1 MQELEKI
8 LEFVVEV
15 EKLKAVTRKTR
26 PVGLKRYENS
36 GEHSWHVALCA
47 LMLKDYANEAV
58 DINRVVRMLLIHDL
72 GEIGVGDS
80 IVYKALSGT
89 EKMEE
94 LKSLENTLNILPQN
108 LAKEFIE
115 LWKEFEAGLTS
126 DAKFAKSVDSLP
138 PLLHNIYDNGHSWKK
153 NNISKEQV
161 FSVNSKKI
169 SSGSMALWQ
178 AIEDRLNEA
187 VETGALQ

>member
-1 MQELEKI
+1 MEDIEKI
-8 LEFVVEV
+8 LEFIVEV

-47 LMLKDYANEAV
+47 LMLKEYANEAV
-58 DINRVVRMLLIHDL
+58 DINRVVKMLLIHDL
-72 GEIGVGDS
+72 GEIGSGDR
-80 IVYKALSGT
+80 IVYQALSDA

-94 LKSLENTLNILPQN
+94 KDSLKETLNILPQH
-108 LAKEFIE
+108 LASEFIQ
-115 LWKEFEAGLTS
+115 LWEEFEEGVTP
-126 DAKFAKSVDSLP
+126 DAKFSKSIDRLP

-161 FSVNSKKI
+161 FEVNSKKI
-169 SSGSMALWQ
+169 SSGSKALWRVV
-178 AIEDRLNEA
+178 ENRLNKA
-187 VETGALQ
+187 VEAGAL

>member
-126 DAKFAKSVDSLP
+126 DAKFAKSVDRLP